1 MTEITS
7 HGKLVKFIKYDGT
20 PSWIRISEET
30 YMPTGG
36 AFGAIYRADTEVLGR
51 PRNFVI
57 KKFRGDMVKAKRDAE
72 RAFNNYRRAKKAGL
86 KVFPTY
92 RMGEDERSILMTDG
106 NANSTIV
113 LSNNINLQEIGLPL
127 IKDEAITPALTDAII
142 EHAKLASQQNILIP
156 NDAYFFLFNR
166 GNKTIDFTLGDLDKL
181 GQDISPAHALWHNLR
196 TARNAVIS
204 FMASNA
210 ESPYL
215 QIRNADARFKA
226 EGEMG
231 N

>member
-1 MTEITS
+1 MTESATYERS
-7 HGKLVKFIKYDGT
+7 AKFTKYDQT
-20 PSWIRISEET
+20 PTWIKITGERDLHR
-30 YMPTGG
+30 GG
-36 AFGAIYRADTEVLGR
+36 AFGQIYLTDALVFGR
-51 PRNFVI
+51 PRKFIV
-57 KKFRGDMVKAKRDAE
+57 KKFLGSPDHAIRYAE

-86 KVFPTY
+86 KVLPTY
-92 RMGEDERSILMTDG
+92 RISGDSTSILMT
-106 NANSTIV
+106 NLNTNSTVV
-113 LSNNINLQEIGLPL
+113 LSNNRDLGELGLPSVT
-127 IKDEAITPALTDAII
+127 DDAISPSLTDSII

-156 NDAYFFLFNR
+156 SDAYFFLFNR

-196 TARNAVIS
+196 TARNAVMS

-215 QIRNADARFKA
+215 QIRNADMRFRE